1 MHPLKRPEPE
11 KQVKAF
17 QWWHRRSESWQM
29 NPYIPQKKLQGSY
42 LRSREAARSV
52 VEDQQK
58 AVELTTESF
67 DRIGKQVEGLL
78 GALSVIN
85 ENVKSMEEGRNAT
98 LASISAISAIS
109 AQTAAGSANVAHSA
123 ERQLAS
129 VEQLDVAVEALEEK
143 ANELNR
149 ILQEFVV

>member
-1 MHPLKRPEPE
+1 M
-11 KQVKAF
+11 
-17 QWWHRRSESWQM
+17 
-29 NPYIPQKKLQGSY
+29 
-42 LRSREAARSV
+42 
-52 VEDQQK
+52 EDQQK
-58 AVELTTESF
+58 AVELTTEYF

>member
-1 MHPLKRPEPE
+1 MVVTQEIRKLADESVHSAEE
-11 KQVKAF
+11 IAGIVSEIE
-17 QWWHRRSESWQM
+17 RSSQ
-29 NPYIPQKKLQGSY
+29 
-42 LRSREAARSV
+42 EAAEVARQAESV

-67 DRIGKQVEGLL
+67 DRIGKQAEGLL

>member
-1 MHPLKRPEPE
+1 MVVAQEIRKLADESVHSAEE
-11 KQVKAF
+11 IAGIVSEIE
-17 QWWHRRSESWQM
+17 RSSQ
-29 NPYIPQKKLQGSY
+29 
-42 LRSREAARSV
+42 EAAEVARQAESV

-109 AQTAAGSANVAHSA
+109 AQIAAGSANVAHSA